1 MSAVTDAAPRYV
13 PAAGRR
19 AFTALYD
26 PVMAATMREGT
37 WRPVLVDRIL
47 EGLRPDG
54 VIADVGAGT
63 GTLAALLADAR
74 PDADVVAIDG
84 DPEVLERAARKG
96 VRGREGLAGDL
107 PLADRSTDRVVMSLL
122 LHHLEPDA
130 KRAALGEARRVL
142 KPGGRLHVADWG
154 RAADPLMRLTF
165 LSLQLLDGFAG
176 TRDHVAGRLPGLI
189 AESGFGSVAVGE
201 RYRTAWGTLELI
213 TAS

>member
-1 MSAVTDAAPRYV
+1 MNDAAPRYV

-26 PVMAATMREGT
+26 PVMAATMREGS
-37 WRPVLVDRIL
+37 WRPVLVERVL
-47 EGLRPDG
+47 EALRPNG

-74 PDADVVAIDG
+74 PDADVIAIDG
-84 DPEVLERAARKG
+84 DPEVLERAALKG
-96 VRGREGLAGDL
+96 VRGRAGLADDL
-107 PLADRSTDRVVMSLL
+107 PLADRSADRVVMSLL
-122 LHHLEPDA
+122 LHHLEPAA
-130 KRAALGEARRVL
+130 KRAALEEARRVL

-154 RAADPLMRLTF
+154 RPADPLMRVTF

-176 TRDHVAGRLPGLI
+176 TRDHVAGRLPDLI
-189 AESGFGSVAVGE
+189 TGCGFASVTVEE

>member
-1 MSAVTDAAPRYV
+1 MADAAPRYV

-19 AFTALYD
+19 ALTALYD
-26 PVMAATMREGT
+26 PVMAVTMREGT
-37 WRPVLVDRIL
+37 WRPALVARVLG
-47 EGLRPDG
+47 GLRRQG

-84 DPEVLERAARKG
+84 DPEVLERAALKG
-96 VRGREGLAGDL
+96 VRGRRGLADDL
-107 PLADRSTDRVVMSLL
+107 PLADRSADRVLMSLL
-122 LHHLEPDA
+122 LHHLEPGG
-130 KRAALGEARRVL
+130 KRAALAEARRVL
-142 KPGGRLHVADWG
+142 RPGGRLHVADWG
-154 RAADPLMRLTF
+154 RAADPLMRAAF
-165 LSLQLLDGFAG
+165 LGLQLLDGFAG

-189 AESGFGSVAVGE
+189 AESGFGSVSVDG

>member
-1 MSAVTDAAPRYV
+1 MADAAPRYV

-26 PVMAATMREGT
+26 PVMAATMREGA
-37 WRPVLVDRIL
+37 WRPALVTRIL

-74 PDADVVAIDG
+74 PGADVIAIDG
-84 DPEVLERAARKG
+84 DPDVLERAARKG
-96 VRGREGLAGDL
+96 VRGRQGLADAL
-107 PLADRSTDRVVMSLL
+107 PLAARSVDRVVMSLL
-122 LHHLEPDA
+122 LHHLDPEA
-130 KRAALGEARRVL
+130 KRAALAEARRVL
-142 KPGGRLHVADWG
+142 ARGGRLHIADWG
-154 RAADPLMRLTF
+154 RLADPLMRATF
-165 LSLQLLDGFAG
+165 LGLQLLDGFAG

-189 AESGFGSVAVGE
+189 ADSGFVGVTVDE

-213 TAS
+213 TAT